1 MEYFAGLFD
10 AEGYVSLSSSGHF
23 QVAIEITSQETANL
37 LQKEFEGKVYSRKRK
52 NRKPTWTWIIATNR
66 NSCLSFLQKVIPF
79 CVIKKTQLLRLQDYL
94 ESPRD
99 FRKEIRKEVIK
110 QLSNLKKPIPL
121 TKKQI
126 NVTPTLQPAD
136 DFYKW
141 LGGFLDGDGNVCIYE
156 YKSPKGT
163 IIFDSWIGVFNIHPD
178 VIHFVQQRIKGSI
191 SQYKGSKFPI
201 WKWVCPSKES
211 KKFCEDILPY
221 VKMKKEAIKLVLE
234 FLSIK
239 ETKIREKSYSF
250 EQINR
255 IRDIITQI
263 KHLNSL

>member
-23 QVAIEITSQETANL
+23 QVAIEISSQEIAYS
-37 LQKEFEGKVYSRKRK
+37 LQKEFEGNVYSRKRGTK
-52 NRKPTWTWIIATNR
+52 KTTWTWIIGTNR
-66 NSCLSFLQKVIPF
+66 EPCLSFLKRIIPF
-79 CVIKKTQLLRLQDYL
+79 CMIKKTQLIILKDYL
-94 ESPRD
+94 ESTRS
-99 FRKEIRKEVIK
+99 FRKEVRKDVIK
-110 QLSNLKKPIPL
+110 QLSNLKNPIPL
-121 TKKQI
+121 TKEQI
-126 NVTPTLQPAD
+126 DVSTSVSPSEP
-136 DFYKW
+136 FYKW
-141 LGGFLDGDGNVCIYE
+141 LGGFTDGDGNICIYE

-163 IIFDSWIGVFNIHPD
+163 IIFDSWIGVFNTHPD
-178 VIHFVQQRIKGSI
+178 VIQFIQRRIKGSI
-191 SQYKGSKFPI
+191 SKYKGAKFPI
-201 WKWVCPSKES
+201 WKWVCSNKVS
-211 KKFCEDILPY
+211 KKFCENILPY
-221 VKMKKEAIKLVLE
+221 IKLKKEQIKLVLE